1 MEFIIDKLTSKKF
14 IRITYMEAIDIL
26 NKLILDKKRKL
37 NLSKRVQVNYGDDIN
52 KEQEKLLVEYFDQT
66 PTFIT
71 NYPKSM
77 KPFYMRQ
84 NDQDSRLVDNFDLL
98 APFVGEI
105 VGGSNREY
113 RMDILIESIKNQ
125 NLNIN
130 LFNDYLNSKKYGGM
144 KMGGFGN
151 NNNNN
156 NNQIIFLV
164 IFYFNL

>member
-1 MEFIIDKLTSKKF
+1 MELIMNKLKTKKF
-14 IRITYMEAIDIL
+14 VRITYKEAVDIL

-37 NLSKRVQVNYGDDIN
+37 NLSKKNQLSYGDDIN
-52 KEQEKLLVEYFDQT
+52 KEQEKLLVEYFDNT
-66 PTFIT
+66 PTFVT

-84 NDQDSRLVDNFDLL
+84 NDQDATLVDNFDLL

-113 RMDILIESIKNQ
+113 RVDILTETINKQ
-125 NLNIN
+125 NLDIG

-144 KMGGFGN
+144 KMGGFG
-151 NNNNN
+151 
-156 NNQIIFLV
+156 I
-164 IFYFNL
+164 